1 MLSEISS
8 TISTIQLIKMM
19 NTCIAHINSVWLQ
32 SMGQVNMPSET
43 EGGPA
48 AVLGA
53 QPGSA
58 LPILHRQLFSCD
70 PQLQFHPFPSS
81 LTALPL

>member
-19 NTCIAHINSVWLQ
+19 NTCIAHINSVRLQ

-43 EGGPA
+43 VGGPA

-53 QPGSA
+53 QPGPA
-58 LPILHRQLFSCD
+58 LPVLTDSSSPVTLASLRQGGYKGW
-70 PQLQFHPFPSS
+70 
-81 LTALPL
+81 